1 MRRTLPAAIT
11 LITGLIII
19 LKDVFINPAF
29 NKIVQDYLVR
39 SQTLSVATAV
49 ALGGISLMRVH
60 IRRVARRREGWYN
73 SVILLF
79 GFALLMVLGVV
90 LKGGNNHPTYTWFYN
105 NTAVA
110 GGSTVF
116 SLLCFYIGS
125 AAYRAFRARSL
136 EAGALLLSASIVM
149 LGSTSIGAAITPFLP
164 KAKVWIMDYFNTPVI
179 RGVSLGVALGSF
191 AQGARNL
198 FGIER
203 GYMAE

>member
-1 MRRTLPAAIT
+1 MRRTLPAAVT
-11 LITGLIII
+11 LITGLIVI
-19 LKDVFINPAF
+19 LKDIFISPAF
-29 NKIVQDYLVR
+29 NKLVQDYLVR
-39 SQTLSVATAV
+39 SVTLSTATAI

-60 IRRVARRREGWYN
+60 TRRVARRREGWYN
-73 SVILLF
+73 SLVLLF
-79 GFALLMVLGVV
+79 GFALLMVLGVI
-90 LKGGNNHPTYTWFYN
+90 LEGGHNSPTYNWFYQ

-136 EAGALLLSASIVM
+136 EAAALLLSATIVM
-149 LGSTSIGAAITPFLP
+149 LGATSIGAAMTPMLP

>member
-11 LITGLIII
+11 LITGLIVI
-19 LKDVFINPAF
+19 LKDIFISPAF
-29 NKIVQDYLVR
+29 NKLVQDYLVR
-39 SQTLSVATAV
+39 SVTLSTATAI

-60 IRRVARRREGWYN
+60 TRRVARRREGWYN
-73 SVILLF
+73 SLVLLF
-79 GFALLMVLGVV
+79 GFALLMVLGVI
-90 LKGGNNHPTYTWFYN
+90 LEGGHNSPTYNWFYQ

-136 EAGALLLSASIVM
+136 EAAALLLSATIVM
-149 LGSTSIGAAITPFLP
+149 LGATSIGAAMTPMLP

>member
-1 MRRTLPAAIT
+1 MRRTLPAAVT
-11 LITGLIII
+11 LITGLIVI
-19 LKDVFINPAF
+19 LKDIFISPAF
-29 NKIVQDYLVR
+29 NKLVQDYLVR
-39 SQTLSVATAV
+39 SVTLSTATAI

-60 IRRVARRREGWYN
+60 TRRVARRREGWYN
-73 SVILLF
+73 SLVLLF
-79 GFALLMVLGVV
+79 GFALLMVLGVI
-90 LKGGNNHPTYTWFYN
+90 LEGGHNSATYNWFYQ

-136 EAGALLLSASIVM
+136 EAAALLLSATIVM
-149 LGSTSIGAAITPFLP
+149 LGATSIGAAMTPMLP